1 MIPSLAGATPDATP
15 RSPRETLCCA
25 AEQWTRFAVSV
36 TAVDLLVIVGD
47 AVAPPRLLARARRT
61 SRVPGSD
68 DLVELIA
75 ALRGHIPKRIG
86 IVGSGEPAVRIVGEL
101 HRRGLPV
108 VWFTDDDSDV
118 DGVLRLPLSDPG
130 PPMDVADDLIAL
142 IGDTP
147 MMRLDRTAREVDC
160 HLLAKLELFNP
171 GFSSKDRPALAMV
184 ESAERDGRL
193 RPGGTIV
200 EPTSGNTGVGLAIVA
215 ARRGYSCI
223 FVCPDKV
230 APDKIA
236 QLRAYGAEVIVCPTA
251 VDPEHPDSYYSVSD
265 RLAREVPGAWKPDQY
280 HNPDNPR
287 AQYETTGPEIWN
299 QTAGRITHFVCGVG
313 TGGTI
318 TGIGRYLKER
328 NPAVRVIGADPEGS
342 VYSGGSGR
350 PYLVEGIGEDFW
362 PTTYDPSVVDEVIPV
377 SDATSFATARRVTR
391 EEGLLI
397 GGSGGTAIAAAL
409 EVADGLPADAVVV
422 VHIPDSGR
430 GYLSKLY
437 DDGWM
442 ADHGFLR
449 AAGRTV
455 GDLLRDREP
464 ELPLLVHTH
473 PDETVREAIEILREY
488 EVSQMPVVKHEPPV
502 VLGEVIGAVSERQLL
517 KAAVADPG
525 VLDRR
530 VGDVMGPPLPTIGIG
545 EPAEEAADTLERAA
559 AALVL
564 DGGHPVGVITR
575 SDLLGAIIDHRP
587 T

>member
-1 MIPSLAGATPDATP
+1 M
-15 RSPRETLCCA
+15 
-25 AEQWTRFAVSV
+25 
-36 TAVDLLVIVGD
+36 DLLVVVGQVD
-47 AVAPPRLLARARRT
+47 LPPRLAARARRT
-61 SRVPGSD
+61 TAVEPGAPLLTLMAD
-68 DLVELIA
+68 
-75 ALRGHIPKRIG
+75 LRGHIPRRIG
-86 IVGSGEPAVRIVGEL
+86 VLGSGREAGPVAEEL
-101 HRRGLPV
+101 HHRGLPV
-108 VWFTDDDSDV
+108 VLHTDDPV
-118 DGVLRLPLSDPG
+118 TIEGVPVVPVTDRG
-130 PPMDVADDLIAL
+130 APMDVADDLIAL
-142 IGDTP
+142 IGNTP

-171 GFSSKDRPALAMV
+171 GFSSKDRPALAMI
-184 ESAERDGRL
+184 EAAEADGRL

-215 ARRGYSCI
+215 ARRGYRCV

-236 QLRAYGAEVIVCPTA
+236 QLRAYGAEVHVCPTS
-251 VDPEHPDSYYSVSD
+251 VEPDHPDSYYSVSD
-265 RLAREVPGAWKPDQY
+265 RLARELPGAWKPDQY

-287 AQYETTGPEIWN
+287 SQYETAGPEIWA

-318 TGIGRYLKER
+318 NGIGRYLKEQ
-328 NPAVRVIGADPEGS
+328 NPAIRTIGADPEGS
-342 VYSGGSGR
+342 VYSGGTGR

-362 PTTYDPSVVDEVIPV
+362 PSTYDPSMVDEVIAV
-377 SDATSFATARRVTR
+377 SDTVSFGTARRVTR

-397 GGSGGTAIAAAL
+397 GGSGGTAVAAAL
-409 EVADGLPADAVVV
+409 QVAAGLPPDAVVV

-455 GDLLRDREP
+455 GDLLRGRDA

-473 PDETVREAIEILREY
+473 PDETVRQAIEILREY

-502 VLGEVIGAVSERQLL
+502 VLAEVIGAVSERQLL
-517 KAAVADPG
+517 QAAVADPG
-525 VLDRR
+525 ALDRP
-530 VGDVMGPPLPTIGIG
+530 VGDVMGSPLPTVGIG
-545 EPAEEAADTLERAA
+545 EPVDLAMARLDDSS

-575 SDLLGAIIDHRP
+575 SDVLGALVGDRTGH
-587 T
+587 